1 MAIAE
6 DLNSL
11 CRLCMQSVTPD
22 DTTNIFEDQE
32 NSYSI
37 KIMNLGVEVSF
48 PPNFSFKNV
57 MLKGL

>member
-37 KIMNLGVEVSF
+37 KIMNLGVEVS
-48 PPNFSFKNV
+48 SRQILVSK
-57 MLKGL
+57 M